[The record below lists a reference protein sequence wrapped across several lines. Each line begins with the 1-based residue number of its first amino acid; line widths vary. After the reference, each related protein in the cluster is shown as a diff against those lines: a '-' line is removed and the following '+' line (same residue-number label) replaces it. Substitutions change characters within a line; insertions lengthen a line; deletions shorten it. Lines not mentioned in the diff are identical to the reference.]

1 MHTTDIESNIT
12 TTTTASSNR
21 ATTGGYPEICS
32 DACCAKLCLALTS
45 TLLLSPFAICDL
57 YYATSDD
64 ACVNQ
69 NNHGL
74 TITMHSYL
82 LASGAMMFIFIGG
95 MNFSICVVNLDKFK
109 LSEEIQVLLTVS
121 EWILKLFG
129 TSWLILGCVLL
140 WAYTDLSKCSQTTHD
155 YLFARFIIGLV
166 FHMASIRGTGDDK
179 K

>member
-12 TTTTASSNR
+12 SIASTNR
-21 ATTGGYPEICS
+21 ATTCGHSEICS
-32 DACCAKLCLALTS
+32 DSCCAKLCIALMG
-45 TLLLSPFAICDL
+45 TLILSPFAICDL

-82 LASGAMMFIFIGG
+82 LASGTIMFIFIGG
-95 MNFSICVVNLDKFK
+95 MNFSIFFVNLDKFK
-109 LSEEIQVLLTVS
+109 SSEEIQALLTVS

-166 FHMASIRGTGDDK
+166 FHIASIRGTGGDNK
-179 K
+179 NK